1 MDKYNNKQSNFYNTY
16 EGRKVQI
23 SGFIGEYVIPLM
35 ESSDNFNDE
44 TKTPEYISGE
54 AKKARAIFCELA
66 GEGEDYD
73 NKWGKNSSYP
83 LGERLSAAREFSGPM
98 RQYLEQSLAYFY
110 RNNGRGIKTWATHY
124 YDMADTSFDNPE
136 PRMIKVGSGLEKV
149 EGGEIGNV
157 DDYYKIAGVCM
168 GFATLQEFNPDITPD
183 EDTPIALIS
192 DYDNYKIHILP
203 LNAIVADVDTID

>member
-1 MDKYNNKQSNFYNTY
+1 MDKYNDKQSNFFNAD
-16 EGRKVQI
+16 EERKQLIGGIIGR
-23 SGFIGEYVIPLM
+23 YVIPLM

-54 AKKARAIFCELA
+54 AKKARAMFCELA

-73 NKWGKNSSYP
+73 NKWGKNSSYSID
-83 LGERLSAAREFSGPM
+83 ERLSAVREFSGSM

-110 RNNGRGIKTWATHY
+110 RNNGSGIKTWATHY
-124 YDMADTSFDNPE
+124 YDIADTSFDNPE
-136 PRMIKVGSGLEKV
+136 PRIIKVGSGLEKV

-168 GFATLQEFNPDITPD
+168 GFATLHEFDLDATPD
-183 EDTPIALIS
+183 EDTPVALIS
-192 DYDNYKIHILP
+192 DYDNYRIYILP
-203 LNAIVADVDTID
+203 LNAIVADVDIID

>member
-1 MDKYNNKQSNFYNTY
+1 MDKYNDKQSNFFNTY
-16 EGRKVQI
+16 EGRKLQI

-54 AKKARAIFCELA
+54 AKKARAMFCELA

-83 LGERLSAAREFSGPM
+83 LGELLSAAREFSGPM
-98 RQYLEQSLAYFY
+98 RQYLEQSLAYFC
-110 RNNGRGIKTWATHY
+110 RNNGRGIKTWVTHY
-124 YDMADTSFDNPE
+124 YDIAETSFDNPE
-136 PRMIKVGSGLEKV
+136 PRMIKIGSALEKV

-168 GFATLQEFNPDITPD
+168 GFATLQEFDPYITPD

-192 DYDNYKIHILP
+192 DYDNYRIHILP
-203 LNAIVADVDTID
+203 LNAIVADVDIID